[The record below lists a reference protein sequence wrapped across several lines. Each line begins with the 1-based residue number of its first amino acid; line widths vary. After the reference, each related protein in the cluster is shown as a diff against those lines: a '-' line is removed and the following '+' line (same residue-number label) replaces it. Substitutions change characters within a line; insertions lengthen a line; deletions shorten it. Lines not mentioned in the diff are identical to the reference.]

1 MEVNDDFMT
10 RTQLYKNFADNIE
23 IERVRMKLTQKKMA
37 DALGPSDSDAD
48 RKVSEGT
55 LRR

>member
-1 MEVNDDFMT
+1 MEVNDEFMT

-37 DALGPSDSDAD
+37 DALQISLS
-48 RKVSEGT
+48 K
-55 LRR
+55 